1 MDQKELRALLY
12 EKYIAPTKSERDE
25 YTGIEIE
32 MPILNLTK
40 EAVDFTNVHRL
51 TYKFIEHFGFTPVSR
66 DEDGEVSLAEHMGLG
81 DTLSYDCSYNNLEFT
96 MQGNRDFC
104 LPEFL
109 YGRWWQ
115 TI

>member
-32 MPILNLTK
+32 MPILNLAK

-81 DTLSYDCSYNNLEFT
+81 DTLSYSARHSRIYA
-96 MQGNRDFC
+96 
-104 LPEFL
+104 
-109 YGRWWQ
+109 
-115 TI
+115 